1 MQRAPG
7 STAPVLIEPD
17 PAVWSDYRRAPTA
30 KTREALFTAYLPF
43 AKSVAGRIRRQR
55 RGADIEIGDLHQ
67 LAATGLLEAIDRFD
81 PDRGSPFTAFAAR
94 RIAGSIH
101 DGIAASSELRRQAS
115 HKSRLRSDR
124 VRSLT
129 RSGQDT
135 SSIDAAMSA
144 LADLVVDLALGFML
158 EEAGYS
164 AGPEASSRTPTA
176 YESLAWSQTV
186 RRVTAAIEDISDP
199 EQTVIRL
206 HYLEGL
212 EFVRIAEAMG
222 LSKGRISQIHASA
235 LGALRRRLPRPDN
248 LQRER

>member
-1 MQRAPG
+1 MQRAPAP
-7 STAPVLIEPD
+7 TAPVLPEPT
-17 PAVWSDYRRAPTA
+17 PGVWVAYKLTPTSA
-30 KTREALFTAYLPF
+30 QRELLFTAYFPF
-43 AKSVAGRIRRQR
+43 ARSVAGRIRRQR
-55 RGADIEIGDLHQ
+55 RGADIDIGDLHQ

-81 PDRGSPFTAFAAR
+81 PDRGAPFTAFAAR

-115 HKSRLRSDR
+115 HKSRLRTDR

-135 SSIDAAMSA
+135 SSIEAAMSA

-164 AGPEASSRTPTA
+164 ASPEASSRAPTA
-176 YESLAWSQTV
+176 YDSVAWSQTV
-186 RRVTAAIEDISDP
+186 KRVTAAVEDISEQ

-212 EFVRIAEAMG
+212 EFVRIAEVLG